1 MYGIGIGQ
9 SDFRALRIRKNYYID
24 KTMYIKD
31 IIDNEASVLLVT
43 RPRRFG
49 KTLNMSML
57 KYYFDCTKK
66 DSKELF
72 DGLKIMEQ
80 EEKYTSKL
88 GYYPCIYITLKDV
101 NEDTYEKM
109 ILNMKTAML
118 NTYKEHMY
126 LLDSDKIYPFEK
138 EKINDI
144 LYFREDEVT
153 LKNSIKDLS
162 EYLSRYYDKPVML
175 FLDEYDVPLQSA
187 YVNKYYEQGIT
198 FFKTFYG
205 TTFKDNPYLEKTVLT
220 GVSRVAKESIFSGA
234 NNFKVYTVL
243 DDEFSD
249 DFGITEKEMDKV
261 IEDFEVQDEKEEIK
275 KWYDGYTIGN
285 TKGIYNPWSILN
297 YLTDRKLM
305 PYWVNTSSNDLI
317 KRILKNSVTVKE
329 KIEQLLRDEE
339 IEVPINLDTVIV
351 GIEQN
356 EENIWGLLL
365 GTGYLKVTEVVD
377 LATGIY
383 KVKIPNYE
391 IKILFQSIIRD
402 WFNDK
407 VIGNNLNTILKDLVT
422 LKLDEFEKKFKV
434 LVTQMFSYMDVGEN
448 TAENFYHA
456 FVLGMLVGL
465 KDSYYVKSNRES
477 GYGRYDIMLEPKDKN
492 GNSFIME
499 FKVLENEEEKTIEE
513 TIQNAEKQI
522 EERKYEEDLQER
534 GYTNI
539 TKMVFAFKGKKVK
552 MEIVKNV
559 EK

>member
-1 MYGIGIGQ
+1 MHGIGLGQ

-31 IIDNEASVLLVT
+31 IIDNDSSVILVT

-57 KYYFDCTKK
+57 RYYFDCSQK
-66 DSKELF
+66 DNKELF
-72 DGLKIMEQ
+72 EGLKIMEQ
-80 EEKYTSKL
+80 GEEYTSKL
-88 GYYPCIYITLKDV
+88 GYYPCIYLTLKDV

-138 EKINDI
+138 EKINNI

-153 LKNSIKDLS
+153 LKNSVKDLS

-175 FLDEYDVPLQSA
+175 FLDEYDVPLQTA
-187 YVNKYYEQGIT
+187 YVEGYYEEAVK

-205 TTFKDNPYLEKTVLT
+205 TTFKDNQYLQKTVLT

-234 NNFKVYTVL
+234 NNFDVYTVL

-249 DFGITEKEMDKV
+249 DFGITEKEMGKI
-261 IEDFEVQDEKEEIK
+261 IEDFEVQDGKEEIK
-275 KWYDGYTIGN
+275 KWYDGYIIGH
-285 TKGIYNPWSILN
+285 TEGIYNPWSILN
-297 YLTDRKLM
+297 YLKNKELK

-317 KRILKNSVTVKE
+317 KLILKNSATVKE

-339 IEVPINLDTVIV
+339 IEVPINLETVIV

-365 GTGYLKVTEVVD
+365 GTGYLKVTGVVD
-377 LATGIY
+377 LAMGVY

-391 IKILFQSIIRD
+391 IKFLFQNIIRD

-422 LKLDEFEKKFKV
+422 LKLDEFEQKFKV
-434 LVTQMFSYMDVGEN
+434 LVRQMFSFMDVGEN

-465 KDSYYVKSNRES
+465 KDSYYVNSNRES

-499 FKVLENEEEKTIEE
+499 FKVYREEKEKDINDTIES
-513 TIQNAEKQI
+513 AKKQI
-522 EERKYEEDLQER
+522 EERKYEENLQEK
-534 GYTNI
+534 GFKNI
-539 TKMVFAFKGKKVK
+539 TKMVFAFKGKEVK
-552 MEIVKNV
+552 MQVV
-559 EK
+559 

>member
-1 MYGIGIGQ
+1 MYGIGIGE
-9 SDFRALRIRKNYYID
+9 SDFRGLRIRKNYYID
-24 KTMYIKD
+24 KSMYIKD
-31 IIDNEASVLLVT
+31 IIDNKSRVILVT

-175 FLDEYDVPLQSA
+175 FLDEYDVPLQAA
-187 YVNKYYEQGIT
+187 YINNYYEKGIK

-205 TTFKDNPYLEKTVLT
+205 TTFKDNSYLEKTLLT

-234 NNFKVYTVL
+234 NNFDVYTVL

-261 IEDFEVQDEKEEIK
+261 IKDFKVQDEKEEIK

-285 TKGIYNPWSILN
+285 TEGIYNPWSILN
-297 YLTDRKLM
+297 YLKRRELM

-317 KRILKNSVTVKE
+317 KLILKNSVTVKE

-377 LATGIY
+377 LATGMY

-391 IKILFQSIIRD
+391 IKFLFQSIIRD

-407 VIGNNLNTILKDLVT
+407 VIGNNLNTILKDLIT
-422 LKLDEFEKKFKV
+422 LNLDEFETKFKV

-465 KDSYYVKSNRES
+465 KDNYYVKSNRES

-499 FKVLENEEEKTIEE
+499 FKVYKEEKEKDIEE
-513 TIQNAEKQI
+513 TIENAKKQI

-539 TKMVFAFKGKKVK
+539 TKMVFAFKGKEVK
-552 MEIVKNV
+552 MKIV
-559 EK
+559 

>member
-1 MYGIGIGQ
+1 MHGIGLGE
-9 SDFRALRIRKNYYID
+9 SDFRVLRTMKDYYID

-31 IIDNEASVLLVT
+31 IIDNRSKVILVT

-57 KYYFDCTKK
+57 RYYFDCSQK
-66 DSKELF
+66 DNKELF
-72 DGLKIMEQ
+72 EGLKIMEQ
-80 EEKYTSKL
+80 GEEYTSKL
-88 GYYPCIYITLKDV
+88 GYYPCIYLTLKDISEV
-101 NEDTYEKM
+101 NYPNM
-109 ILNMKTAML
+109 ILNLKTAVSDMYL
-118 NTYKEHMY
+118 EHIY

-138 EKINDI
+138 EQIKDI
-144 LYFREDEVT
+144 LSYKEDEIV
-153 LKNSIKDLS
+153 LRNSIKTLS
-162 EYLSRYYDKPVML
+162 KYLNRYYNKPVML

-187 YVNKYYEQGIT
+187 YVNGYYEQGVT

-205 TTFKDNPYLEKTVLT
+205 TTFKDNQYLQKTVLT

-234 NNFKVYTVL
+234 NNFDVYTVL

-249 DFGITEKEMDKV
+249 DFGITEKEMDKI

-275 KWYDGYTIGN
+275 KWYDGYIIGH
-285 TKGIYNPWSILN
+285 TEGIYNPWSILN
-297 YLTDRKLM
+297 YLKNKELK

-317 KRILKNSVTVKE
+317 KLILKNSATVKE

-339 IEVPINLDTVIV
+339 IEVPINLETVIV

-365 GTGYLKVTEVVD
+365 GTGYLKVTGVVD
-377 LATGIY
+377 LAMGVY

-391 IKILFQSIIRD
+391 IKFLFQNIIRD

-422 LKLDEFEKKFKV
+422 LKLDEFEQKFKV
-434 LVTQMFSYMDVGEN
+434 LVRQMFSFMDVGEN

-465 KDSYYVKSNRES
+465 KDSYYVNSNRES

-499 FKVLENEEEKTIEE
+499 FKVYREEKEKDINDTIES
-513 TIQNAEKQI
+513 AKKQI
-522 EERKYEEDLQER
+522 EERKYEENLQEK
-534 GYTNI
+534 GFKNI
-539 TKMVFAFKGKKVK
+539 TKMVFAFKGKEVK
-552 MEIVKNV
+552 MQVV
-559 EK
+559 

>member
-1 MYGIGIGQ
+1 MHGIGLGQ

-31 IIDNEASVLLVT
+31 IIDNDSSVILVT

-57 KYYFDCTKK
+57 RYYFDCSQK
-66 DSKELF
+66 DNKELF
-72 DGLKIMEQ
+72 EGLKIMEQ
-80 EEKYTSKL
+80 GEEYTSKL
-88 GYYPCIYITLKDV
+88 GYYPCIYLTLNDISEV
-101 NEDTYEKM
+101 NYPNM
-109 ILNMKTAML
+109 ILNLKTAVSDMYL
-118 NTYKEHMY
+118 EHIY

-138 EKINDI
+138 EQIKDI
-144 LYFREDEVT
+144 LSYKEDEIV
-153 LKNSIKDLS
+153 LRNSINTLS
-162 EYLSRYYDKPVML
+162 KYLNRFYNKPVML

-187 YVNKYYEQGIT
+187 YVNGYYEQGVT

-205 TTFKDNPYLEKTVLT
+205 TTFKDNQYLQKTVLT

-234 NNFKVYTVL
+234 NNFDVYTVL

-249 DFGITEKEMDKV
+249 DFGITEKEMDK
-261 IEDFEVQDEKEEIK
+261 ITEDFEVQDEKEEIK
-275 KWYDGYTIGN
+275 KWYDGYIIGH
-285 TKGIYNPWSILN
+285 TEGIYNPWSILN
-297 YLTDRKLM
+297 YLKNKELK

-317 KRILKNSVTVKE
+317 KLILKNSATVKE

-339 IEVPINLDTVIV
+339 IEVPINLETVIV

-365 GTGYLKVTEVVD
+365 GTGYLKVTGVVD
-377 LATGIY
+377 LAMGVY

-391 IKILFQSIIRD
+391 IKFLFQNIIRD

-422 LKLDEFEKKFKV
+422 LKLDEFEQKFKV
-434 LVTQMFSYMDVGEN
+434 LVRQMFSFMDVGEN

-465 KDSYYVKSNRES
+465 KDSYYVNSNRES

-499 FKVLENEEEKTIEE
+499 FKVYREEKEKDINDTIES
-513 TIQNAEKQI
+513 AKKQI
-522 EERKYEEDLQER
+522 EERKYEENLQEK
-534 GYTNI
+534 GFTNI
-539 TKMVFAFKGKKVK
+539 TKMVFAFRGKEVK
-552 MEIVKNV
+552 MQVV
-559 EK
+559 